1 MTEVNGENKRQ
12 FYQRHIEAW
21 KKSKMT
27 RTKYC
32 KESGL
37 SYRNFRYWLEKL
49 QETGKR
55 KPLSVIKLSDHFDL
69 HSLYRIPPSPGRGL
83 ITLWIGEYRIEVCP
97 GFCTE
102 TLSQLVCTLKVL

>member
-12 FYQRHIEAW
+12 FYQTHIDTW

-27 RTKYC
+27 RAKYC

-37 SYRNFRYWLEKL
+37 SYNVFLYWLRQF
-49 QETGKR
+49 QETEIK
-55 KPLSVIKLSDHFDL
+55 KPLSVIKVSDRFNL
-69 HSLYRIPPSPGRGL
+69 QSLYRVPASPGGGF

-97 GFCTE
+97 GFCPE